1 MASGGKLVLIAAL
14 GGNLAI
20 ASTKFVAAAIAG
32 SSSMLTEGI
41 HSVVDTGNQ
50 ILMLY
55 GRHRAAQPPDE
66 RHPLGHTRELYFWSF
81 VVALLIFTGG
91 AGMSIYEGVL
101 HIQAGEMPTRPL
113 VNFGVL
119 SASFV
124 FESISLSFAVREFL
138 RSKPPQT
145 GWLEAVQ
152 QSKDPTVFV
161 VLMEDAAAL
170 VGLVVAAVF
179 IGLALVTGNPVWDG
193 LGSVVIGMI
202 LATVAVILARE
213 CKKLLIG
220 EEARPA
226 LQERLRATAK
236 HHSGVCVVNDVITV
250 HLGPQDVIAMMNL
263 DFEDDLPLSEVERI
277 IEDIEE
283 VVKVDFP
290 EVRWFYVRP
299 QSSQAAKS
307 RREAVSRE
315 LVEEWSD

>member
-1 MASGGKLVLIAAL
+1 MASGGKLVVLAAL

-20 ASTKFVAAAIAG
+20 AATKFAAALIAG

-41 HSVVDTGNQ
+41 HSTVDTLNEV
-50 ILMLY
+50 LLLY
-55 GRHRAAQPPDE
+55 GRHRAAQPPDA
-66 RHPLGHTRELYFWSF
+66 RHPLGHTRELYFWAF

-91 AGMSIYEGVL
+91 AGMSIYQGVRHL
-101 HIQAGEMPTRPL
+101 VAGQMPTQPL
-113 VNFGVL
+113 VNFTVL
-119 SASFV
+119 AASFV

-138 RSKPPQT
+138 RSKEPRV
-145 GWLEAVQ
+145 GWLEAIE

-170 VGLVVAAVF
+170 AGLLVAAVF
-179 IGLALVTGNPVWDG
+179 IGVALMTGNPLWDG
-193 LGSVVIGMI
+193 LGSIVIGLI
-202 LATVAVILARE
+202 LVGVALLLGRE

-226 LQERLRATAK
+226 LQKRLRAAAD
-236 HHSGVCVVNDVITV
+236 HHSGVCEVNDVVTV

-283 VVKVDFP
+283 VVKFDFP
-290 EVRWFYVRP
+290 EIRWFYVRP
-299 QSSQAAKS
+299 QSGEAARA

-315 LVEEWSD
+315 IVEEWAD

>member
-1 MASGGKLVLIAAL
+1 MASGGKLVLLAAL

-20 ASTKFVAAAIAG
+20 AVTKFVAAAVAG

-55 GRHRAAQPPDE
+55 GRHRAAQPPDA

-101 HIQAGEMPTRPL
+101 HIQAGEMPTKPL
-113 VNFGVL
+113 VNYGVL
-119 SASFV
+119 AVSFV

-138 RSKPPQT
+138 RTKDPHV
-145 GWLEAVQ
+145 GWLQAVE

-161 VLMEDAAAL
+161 VLMEDSAAL
-170 VGLVVAAVF
+170 LGLTVAAIF
-179 IGLALVTGNPVWDG
+179 IGLALLTGNPVWDG
-193 LGSVVIGMI
+193 LGSVVIGLI
-202 LATVAVILARE
+202 LAGVALILARE

-220 EEARPA
+220 EEASPA
-226 LQERLRATAK
+226 LQERLRATAA
-236 HHSGVCVVNDVITV
+236 HHSGVCVVNDVVTV

-263 DFEDDLPLSEVERI
+263 DFQDDLPLSEVERI

-283 VVKVDFP
+283 MVKVDFP
-290 EVRWFYVRP
+290 EIRWFYVRP
-299 QSSQAAKS
+299 QSNAAAKA
-307 RREAVSRE
+307 RRAAVSRE
-315 LVEEWSD
+315 IVEEWAD